1 MQRQINTRDELIA
14 LIAELSSEDTSE
26 WDNCDL
32 GSFLEALSG
41 WLGDCGGYY
50 TNTGSSLNPEIAS
63 WQLFADA
70 LQAAKIY
77 E

>member
-1 MQRQINTRDELIA
+1 MSRQITSRDELID
-14 LIAELSSEDTSE
+14 LIRELSSEDTSKWE
-26 WDNCDL
+26 NSDL

-41 WLGDCGGYY
+41 WVGDCDGYY
-50 TNTGSSLNPEIAS
+50 KNTGSHLDPDSPS

>member
-1 MQRQINTRDELIA
+1 MSRRITSRDELIA
-14 LIAELSSEDTSE
+14 LIRELSSEDTSKWE
-26 WDNCDL
+26 NSDL

-41 WLGDCGGYY
+41 WVGDCDVYY
-50 TNTGSSLNPEIAS
+50 KKTGSDLDPDSPS

-70 LQAAKIY
+70 LQAAKVY